1 MNKQAFSLIELSI
14 VLLIIGIIL
23 AGITSS
29 SILIDKYRLRK
40 AIIAT
45 QSSPVN
51 SISDLALWLETTQE
65 NATDIVDPDNMEQ
78 ITTLKDINIQSIDKK
93 NFTQSDANYKPEFIK
108 KGFNGLPVLN
118 FDKSQYDALYIE
130 NFNSSEISSNGQITI
145 FIVFKNNTR
154 DETQVIFSTHDPSN
168 GNQNRIGIEL
178 QSDNTLRFDYYIG
191 DDEVTGR
198 LESATEIDNEMKI
211 TTFLKNTTTQSIYIN
226 GSLYASEENPEPLR
240 SFVSA
245 IRIGEYDP
253 TSFNTDM
260 DLGEFIIFNRAL
272 KIEERTAV
280 EEYLSKK
287 WGIALS
293 S

>member
-226 GSLYASEENPEPLR
+226 GSLYAS
-240 SFVSA
+240 
-245 IRIGEYDP
+245 
-253 TSFNTDM
+253 
-260 DLGEFIIFNRAL
+260 
-272 KIEERTAV
+272 
-280 EEYLSKK
+280 
-287 WGIALS
+287 
-293 S
+293 